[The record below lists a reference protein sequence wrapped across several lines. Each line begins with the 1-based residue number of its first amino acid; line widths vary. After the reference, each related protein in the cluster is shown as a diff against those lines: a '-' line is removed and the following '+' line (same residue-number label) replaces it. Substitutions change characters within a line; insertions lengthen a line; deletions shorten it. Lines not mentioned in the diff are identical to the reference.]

1 MKGHTMTGL
10 YIGSTI
16 PQAGKTLLTFS
27 LGLLLQKAG
36 HTVGYMKPLGKNPQR
51 VEGIVGDSDALV
63 AQEVLGQ
70 NVAPDMLSPVM
81 MPQNLHALPLLRP
94 MAEQNGLEAI
104 AAAYATISQ
113 GKTVTLVSGT
123 ESFPGTGHFCGADGL
138 RLVQRLG
145 LQVLLV
151 ERYRD
156 NAWYD
161 AMCFWQQ
168 ELGQSLLG
176 VVLNDVPEEHL
187 RDVHNLLVPYL
198 SQNGVQVHGVLPR
211 CPALMSMRVADLAQG
226 LSGYIVAANNAAAR
240 MVEGFIIGTMQ
251 VENFML
257 YVKRNPARVVI
268 VGGDRADLQLVAL
281 SAGSPCI
288 VLTGNLTPSELV
300 RQKAESMGTPLVVV
314 KEDTYTVARTM
325 AHILKCKK
333 LRDLH
338 HIQQAAALV
347 EEHLNTATL
356 FRALGIPLA
365 EAYE

>member
-1 MKGHTMTGL
+1 MTGL

-51 VEGIVGDSDALV
+51 VEGIVGDSDALI

-123 ESFPGTGHFCGADGL
+123 ESFPGTGHFCVADGL

-168 ELGQSLLG
+168 ELGQALVG
-176 VVLNDVPEEHL
+176 VVLNDVPEENL

-198 SQNGVQVHGVLPR
+198 AQNGVQVHGVLPR
-211 CPALMSMRVADLAQG
+211 CPALMGMRVADLAQG
-226 LSGYIVAANNAAAR
+226 LSGYIVAGNNAAAR

-300 RQKAESMGTPLVVV
+300 RQKAESMGTPLIVV
-314 KEDTYTVARTM
+314 KDDTYTVARTM
-325 AHILKCKK
+325 SHILKCKK

-356 FRALGIPLA
+356 FRALGLPQT